1 MGDDAFSRALVQA
14 RPFFLE
20 DSLRR
25 GRSPAEVAGFLSR
38 RTEDV
43 REKAKELGLNEV
55 QSSIPVGQRH
65 VPPRRMQSTI
75 KVTKNQRTRA

>member
-1 MGDDAFSRALVQA
+1 MFTESLNLGSE
-14 RPFFLE
+14 LE
-20 DSLRR
+20 NNQ
-25 GRSPAEVAGFLSR
+25 GQTRS
-38 RTEDV
+38 RTEGV

-55 QSSIPVGQRH
+55 QNSIPVGQRH